1 MYKDNCS
8 HSWQSTVNTNQA
20 VAKNKK
26 NNSFPQ
32 FSMAIK
38 YNDTAPVY
46 LQLDPSLMKYL

>member
-38 YNDTAPVY
+38 YIFTMTQHLFAYN
-46 LQLDPSLMKYL
+46 

>member
-38 YNDTAPVY
+38 YILTMTQHLFAYN
-46 LQLDPSLMKYL
+46 